1 MTLLE
6 LISMQHMGHVPVT
19 VIEVKGGIDGSNYQ
33 QLQTEIQN
41 SVEAGMRFLLLDFS
55 QLTYMSSNGLRA
67 LNLTAKLLASKAT
80 ASKANGD
87 SFKSPYVKLLNPT
100 KNIRDILEVIG
111 FNMVFEIHPDR
122 NEALASF

>member
-19 VIEVKGGIDGSNYQ
+19 VMEVKGGINGSNYQ

-55 QLTYMSSNGLRA
+55 QLTY
-67 LNLTAKLLASKAT
+67 
-80 ASKANGD
+80 
-87 SFKSPYVKLLNPT
+87 
-100 KNIRDILEVIG
+100 
-111 FNMVFEIHPDR
+111 
-122 NEALASF
+122 NE